1 MISLY
6 KDGKVEAQIER
17 KPPENNVLIGFMQYG
32 PGLLA
37 AACYGNGEVY
47 LEAQNGKLFVHS
59 ASPDAFAPF
68 GGIVSVGGLGAN
80 SGMVFSES
88 LGVYPYRTVLS
99 ITVKDLIESE
109 YPDFEVLAVTS
120 DMKPVGAAQVR
131 YAVIARNK
139 EAQTSSTLFVLNDLG
154 VLAQVAFAEGCDGQY
169 LEQYGLHLEKD
180 RVSFSLSLN
189 GDGGEREIHDFTV
202 TCSLK
207 DGRNIEFKNVENK
220 HAS

>member
-1 MISLY
+1 
-6 KDGKVEAQIER
+6 
-17 KPPENNVLIGFMQYG
+17 
-32 PGLLA
+32 
-37 AACYGNGEVY
+37 
-47 LEAQNGKLFVHS
+47 
-59 ASPDAFAPF
+59 
-68 GGIVSVGGLGAN
+68 
-80 SGMVFSES
+80 
-88 LGVYPYRTVLS
+88 
-99 ITVKDLIESE
+99 
-109 YPDFEVLAVTS
+109 
-120 DMKPVGAAQVR
+120 MKPVGAAQVR

-207 DGRNIEFKNVENK
+207 DGKYIEFKNVENK